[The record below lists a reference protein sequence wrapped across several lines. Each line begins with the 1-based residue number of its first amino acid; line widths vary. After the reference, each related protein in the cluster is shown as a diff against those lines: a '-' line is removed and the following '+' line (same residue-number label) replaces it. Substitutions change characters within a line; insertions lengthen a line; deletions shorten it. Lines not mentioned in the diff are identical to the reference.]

1 MTSQI
6 VMGLNSGRKK
16 AVKNAEETGRLWLE
30 TLEREKDMA
39 EEFLFDGELK
49 HAWEL
54 DEDPEELESDGE
66 LKEDLEEK

>member
-1 MTSQI
+1 
-6 VMGLNSGRKK
+6 
-16 AVKNAEETGRLWLE
+16 
-30 TLEREKDMA
+30 MA